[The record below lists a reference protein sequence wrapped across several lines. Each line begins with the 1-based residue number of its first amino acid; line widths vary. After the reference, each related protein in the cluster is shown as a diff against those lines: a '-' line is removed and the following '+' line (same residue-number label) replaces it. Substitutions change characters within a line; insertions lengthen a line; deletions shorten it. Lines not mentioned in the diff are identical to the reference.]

1 MEPILLKATST
12 PMSGKV
18 TGNSHHYKLSPIWLP
33 SVMNSMDK
41 GRAVGVYPD
50 LQQKHTE
57 GVDGKLTMAVK
68 NGVDFYAQA
77 SEVTNLKSW
86 RQPTASAVPQVF
98 FLTHVGSGIEHTQ
111 MTANNAARGQEQ
123 QSPKHGRRELPFSWI
138 FPG

>member
-1 MEPILLKATST
+1 MFILTYSK
-12 PMSGKV
+12 
-18 TGNSHHYKLSPIWLP
+18 N
-33 SVMNSMDK
+33 
-41 GRAVGVYPD
+41 
-50 LQQKHTE
+50 TE
-57 GVDGKLTMAVK
+57 GVDGKPTMAVK